1 MKTVFTTL
9 SVIFGVI
16 FSHSVLAQDVTIYY
30 TNDIHAHVNP
40 AKIIAVDKN
49 RLIGG
54 MANIAG
60 IVNEAKKKSKDVFFF
75 DAGDYFTGPYISTL
89 TKGEAIIDI
98 MNTMPFDAVSVGNH
112 EFDHGVPNMVSQ
124 LSKAEFPI
132 LLGNIYYTDTNK
144 PVWDHPWT
152 IIEKDGLKIGV
163 IGLHGAFAFY
173 DTVAAKARE
182 GVEARD
188 EIKYLNKALAELK
201 GYANTIPNMH
211 ILINAV
217 TINEAK
223 DSSAIEN
230 IVTTHDDIYK
240 VLTESGYK
248 EENAKEVVDYRNAIW
263 TGHEQIK
270 KDGFIS
276 TNTLV
281 KIQGTIEHNRAGI
294 RKLPGTELKNSV
306 TGKTIYT
313 PPQDEKEIRNY
324 LKNLKD
330 FINNNDDGI
339 DPLIKVCLIH
349 YQFESI
355 HPFYDGNGRTGR
367 ILNILYLVLNNLI
380 DSPILYLSKYI
391 NKTKQEYYKLFN
403 EVR

>member
-1 MKTVFTTL
+1 MKLEMLPYKNVNLKTNKILEQLTL
-9 SVIFGVI
+9 S
-16 FSHSVLAQDVTIYY
+16 S
-30 TNDIHAHVNP
+30 
-40 AKIIAVDKN
+40 
-49 RLIGG
+49 R
-54 MANIAG
+54 
-60 IVNEAKKKSKDVFFF
+60 
-75 DAGDYFTGPYISTL
+75 
-89 TKGEAIIDI
+89 
-98 MNTMPFDAVSVGNH
+98 
-112 EFDHGVPNMVSQ
+112 
-124 LSKAEFPI
+124 
-132 LLGNIYYTDTNK
+132 
-144 PVWDHPWT
+144 
-152 IIEKDGLKIGV
+152 
-163 IGLHGAFAFY
+163 
-173 DTVAAKARE
+173 
-182 GVEARD
+182 
-188 EIKYLNKALAELK
+188 ALAELK

-263 TGHEQIK
+263 LGYEQIK
-270 KDGFIS
+270 KDGYIN
-276 TNTLV
+276 TNTIV
-281 KIQGTIEHNRAGI
+281 KIQGTIEHNNAGI
-294 RKLPGTELKNSV
+294 RKLPGTELKNSI
-306 TGKTIYT
+306 TGETIYT
-313 PPQDEKEIRNY
+313 PPQSEQEIRTY
-324 LKNLKD
+324 LKNLED
-330 FINNNDDGI
+330 FINNNEDGI

-403 EVR
+403 EVRNNNNLEDWILYILKGIEITSKETITLIEKIQNEMKNYKEEFRNKLPKIYSKELLESLFYEVYTKISYIEKSCNVTRLTAASYLNQLEYIGLLESEKIGRERLYKNTRLIKLLSEN